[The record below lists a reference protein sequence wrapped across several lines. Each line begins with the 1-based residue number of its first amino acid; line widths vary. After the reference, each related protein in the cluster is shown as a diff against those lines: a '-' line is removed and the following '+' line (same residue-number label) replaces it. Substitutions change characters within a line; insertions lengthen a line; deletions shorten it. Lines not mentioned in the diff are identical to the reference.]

1 MDSKETPSSSF
12 SLSTFLTEKV
22 EKIQNF
28 FQTNFNAMN
37 IFSATL
43 YILAI
48 TCVMVNLYVLLDRS
62 IETIHYLRIYHL
74 AVCSLMFSCGLLQL
88 AFMWKA
94 QCGAFDKLARP
105 HTIPRPTMISAF
117 ALTAGIALG
126 YAYFLIFNIA
136 FRNCDKLFDAAGAE
150 EKWQEALY
158 DLLMISF
165 CVLSLIYILQRSYY
179 GSQDTNFD
187 LITRKWV
194 NIVLTIVW
202 VKIVI
207 FKGYLSYQELC
218 QRSEISGYWCPIIK
232 RSYTCDPETK
242 LKGTQKIWYYMHK
255 GLLNSAIISCA
266 SEFFPVML
274 VAHWLGCGR
283 AEQRADELIR
293 RRQEKKSVRRML
305 QGMIGDVSKIYGLD
319 PTAQIRRQLPPLN
332 LPPLLTIPLLIFACI
347 TAFLVTLRWF
357 VGLYFAILF
366 DEMHKKGSM
375 LDTYTECAASLVQTL
390 LFAILFFWARQA
402 ITVKRFCPYHKAES
416 KGDLVLIFGS
426 AAFMSVKLGLQL
438 FELHFQRA
446 DGFLSWSEALLR
458 TFSLTLIQTSEWL
471 QYSCLHRIMA
481 LHFEF
486 CIFLYFYQS
495 RNSVDVHA
503 TRRFLPIVALAA
515 VVVNWVGFGMT
526 FFETNTIKYQLGLEE
541 LRFSQSTLIIMIFT
555 QTIYPADYL
564 FVSPLLDVGQIYSEM
579 GFFQLGPSMDLE
591 ELQDLEQQHHEARRK
606 PHAPTTNVKGGASN
620 STLEELNSSTDRPQ
634 IEEFKLNGELK
645 INNNKNEIII
655 EEENEENNL
664 KNNNCTIM
672 KRGANNK
679 KKNVSQVTV
688 SFYMDPTII
697 EEKNREKE

>member
-1 MDSKETPSSSF
+1 
-12 SLSTFLTEKV
+12 
-22 EKIQNF
+22 
-28 FQTNFNAMN
+28 
-37 IFSATL
+37 
-43 YILAI
+43 
-48 TCVMVNLYVLLDRS
+48 
-62 IETIHYLRIYHL
+62 
-74 AVCSLMFSCGLLQL
+74 MFSCGLLQL

-94 QCGAFDKLARP
+94 QCGDFDKLARP

-150 EKWQEALY
+150 EQWQEALY

-165 CVLSLIYILQRSYY
+165 CVLSLIYIFQRSYY
-179 GSQDTNFD
+179 GSQNTNFD

-218 QRSEISGYWCPIIK
+218 QRSEISGYWCPVIR

-242 LKGTQKIWYYMHK
+242 LKGTQKTWYYMHK

-274 VAHWLGCGR
+274 VAHWLACGR

-332 LPPLLTIPLLIFACI
+332 LPTILTASLVILGCI
-347 TAFLVTLRWF
+347 TAFLTL
-357 VGLYFAILF
+357 
-366 DEMHKKGSM
+366 
-375 LDTYTECAASLVQTL
+375 
-390 LFAILFFWARQA
+390 WARQA

-426 AAFMSVKLGLQL
+426 ASFMTVKLGLQL
-438 FELHFQRA
+438 VELHFQRA
-446 DGFLSWSEALLR
+446 DGFLSWPEALLR
-458 TFSLTLIQTSEWL
+458 TVSLTLIQASQWL
-471 QYSCLHRIMA
+471 QYMCLHRIMA
-481 LHFEF
+481 LHFE
-486 CIFLYFYQS
+486 
-495 RNSVDVHA
+495 DVHA
-503 TRRFLPIVALAA
+503 TRRFLPIVALSA
-515 VVVNWVGFGMT
+515 VVVNWVGFGVT

-564 FVSPLLDVGQIYSEM
+564 FCFTAAGCWTDVLLRYVEM
-579 GFFQLGPSMDLE
+579 GLFQLGPPMDLE

-606 PHAPTTNVKGGASN
+606 GHSTPTTNVKSRVSS
-620 STLEELNSSTDRPQ
+620 STLEELNNSSFGTDRPQ
-634 IEEFKLNGELK
+634 IEEFKICNGDLNNE
-645 INNNKNEIII
+645 NKEENI
-655 EEENEENNL
+655 EEEKEEKL
-664 KNNNCTIM
+664 KNKNNKIIKGMM
-672 KRGANNK
+672 KRGGGGGGNNK
-679 KKNVSQVTV
+679 KNVTQISV
-688 SFYMDPTII
+688 SFYMDPAII
-697 EEKNREKE
+697 EEEKEDK

>member
-1 MDSKETPSSSF
+1 METKEETLPSSSF
-12 SLSTFLTEKV
+12 SLSEFFSDKKENL
-22 EKIQNF
+22 QNF
-28 FQTNFNAMN
+28 FETKFNAMN
-37 IFSATL
+37 ICSAAM
-43 YILAI
+43 YILAT
-48 TCVMVNLYVLLDRS
+48 TCVIVNLYVLLDRS

-105 HTIPRPTMISAF
+105 HTIPRPTMVSAF

-150 EKWQEALY
+150 EQWQEALY

-165 CVLSLIYILQRSYY
+165 CVLSLVYIFQR
-179 GSQDTNFD
+179 
-187 LITRKWV
+187 
-194 NIVLTIVW
+194 
-202 VKIVI
+202 
-207 FKGYLSYQELC
+207 
-218 QRSEISGYWCPIIK
+218 
-232 RSYTCDPETK
+232 
-242 LKGTQKIWYYMHK
+242 YYMHK

-274 VAHWLGCGR
+274 VAHWLACGR

-319 PTAQIRRQLPPLN
+319 PTAQIRRQLPALN
-332 LPPLLTIPLLIFACI
+332 LPTILTASLVILACI
-347 TAFLVTLRWF
+347 TAFLASLRWF

-375 LDTYTECAASLVQTL
+375 TDTYSECAASLTQTL
-390 LFAILFFWARQA
+390 LFVLLCFWARQA

-426 AAFMSVKLGLQL
+426 ASFMTVKLGLQL
-438 FELHFQRA
+438 VELHFQRA
-446 DGFLSWSEALLR
+446 DGFLSWTEALLR
-458 TFSLTLIQTSEWL
+458 TFSLTLIQASQWL
-471 QYSCLHRIMA
+471 QYLCLHRIMA
-481 LHFEF
+481 LHFE
-486 CIFLYFYQS
+486 
-495 RNSVDVHA
+495 DVHA

-515 VVVNWVGFGMT
+515 VVVNWVGFGVT

-564 FVSPLLDVGQIYSEM
+564 FCFTAAGCWTDVLLRYVEM
-579 GFFQLGPSMDLE
+579 GLFQLGPPMDLE
-591 ELQDLEQQHHEARRK
+591 ELQDLEHQHHGRRG
-606 PHAPTTNVKGGASN
+606 HSTPTTNVKRGVSS
-620 STLEELNSSTDRPQ
+620 STLEELNSSFGTDRPQ
-634 IEEFKLNGELK
+634 IEEFKIANGDLK
-645 INNNKNEIII
+645 INEKEENIEEKEELNNKNI
-655 EEENEENNL
+655 
-664 KNNNCTIM
+664 KGAM
-672 KRGANNK
+672 KRGGGGGNKNNK
-679 KKNVSQVTV
+679 KNVTQISV
-688 SFYMDPTII
+688 SFYMDPAII
-697 EEKNREKE
+697 EEENK